1 MNSFGHRSMIL
12 TCLLAIT
19 IQASDQSLV
28 PYDPVRPEGEW
39 YYRPADFKESKIT
52 EIDEKVPTIRFFWLR
67 TFHKPVSIRVFKDA
81 DGPKIRAVRCSGKG
95 GYDWGSIE
103 WDKTL
108 PISDEQWKSFVD
120 QVKNQDVCSPLRDLN
135 NQEKMR
141 LMGLDGS
148 RWVIESKID
157 GKLTY
162 AMVWSPGVFID
173 EHGKTRKDLPKALN
187 LQPFFEFGVSLLQV
201 GGILESLY

>member
-1 MNSFGHRSMIL
+1 MQSFWHCSLIFSW
-12 TCLLAIT
+12 LLAVAS
-19 IQASDQSLV
+19 QASDQSAV
-28 PYDPVRPEGEW
+28 QYDPVRPESEW
-39 YYRPADFKESKIT
+39 YYRPSAFKEPKIT
-52 EIDEKVPTIRFFWLR
+52 EIDKELPTIRFFWIR

-81 DGPKIRAVRCSGKG
+81 GGPKIRAVRCSGKG

-108 PISDEQWKSFVD
+108 SISDEQWRSFVD
-120 QVKNQDVCSPLRDLN
+120 QIKNPDVCAPLRDLDN
-135 NQEKMR
+135 EDKMK

-148 RWVIESKID
+148 QWVIESKID

-162 AMVWSPGVFID
+162 AMVWSPGTFID
-173 EHGKTRKDLPKALN
+173 DHGKTLKDLPKTLN